1 MFLDIL
7 LGIATVI
14 IGYLLGSIPFA
25 YIVAKLSKGVDI
37 REVDTGN
44 VGAAAT
50 MRGIGVWQGIVVVL
64 ADIAKGAV
72 AILIAQAL
80 GVHLYWVL
88 GAGFAAFLGHNFPV
102 YIGFRGGHGAATTI
116 GIFLVL
122 APLETFCALIII
134 GIVLFINYRRVLHRF
149 VLALSIGSPFLP
161 IFIWVFGT
169 WIFREPSEKVLTLTI
184 YAVIVVLFIVLR
196 NIPSVFSPLQAPRK
210 KWKENA

>member
-1 MFLDIL
+1 VL
-7 LGIATVI
+7 LGIAAVI

-37 REVDTGN
+37 REIDTGN
-44 VGAAAT
+44 VGAAST
-50 MRGIGVWQGIVVVL
+50 MRGVGIWQGIVVVI

-80 GVHLYWVL
+80 GVHLFWVF

-122 APLETFCALIII
+122 APLETFCALVIT
-134 GIVLFINYRRVLHRF
+134 GIVLLISFRKVLRRV
-149 VLALSIGSPFLP
+149 VLALSIGAPFLP
-161 IFIWVFGT
+161 IFIWTFGT
-169 WIFREPSEKVLTLTI
+169 WIFKGSPEMILTLTI
-184 YAVIVVLFIVLR
+184 YAMVMVLFLICR
-196 NIPSVFSPLQAPRK
+196 NLPSVIAPLQAPRK
-210 KWKENA
+210 KWKEKA

>member
-1 MFLDIL
+1 VLLNVL

-50 MRGIGVWQGIVVVL
+50 MRGIGVWQGIVVVI

-72 AILIAQAL
+72 TILIAQAL
-80 GVHLYWVL
+80 GVHLFWVL

-102 YIGFRGGHGAATTI
+102 YIGFKGGHGAATTI

-134 GIVLFINYRRVLHRF
+134 GIVLLISFRKVLHRF
-149 VLALSIGSPFLP
+149 VLALSVGAPFLP
-161 IFIWVFGT
+161 IFIWTFGT
-169 WIFREPSEKVLTLTI
+169 WIFKGSPERILTLTI
-184 YAVIVVLFIVLR
+184 YAIVMVLFLVCR
-196 NIPSVFSPLQAPRK
+196 NLPSVIAPLQAPRK
-210 KWKENA
+210 KWKEEA

>member
-1 MFLDIL
+1 LLNVL

-44 VGAAAT
+44 VGAAST
-50 MRGIGVWQGIVVVL
+50 MRGVGIWQGLVVVIG
-64 ADIAKGAV
+64 DIAKGAV

-80 GVHLYWVL
+80 GVHLFWVF

-102 YIGFRGGHGAATTI
+102 YIGFRGGQGAATTI

-122 APLETFCALIII
+122 APLETFCALVIT
-134 GIVLFINYRRVLHRF
+134 GIVLFINYRKALHRF
-149 VLALSIGSPFLP
+149 VMALSIGAPFLP
-161 IFIWVFGT
+161 IFIWIFGT
-169 WIFREPSEKVLTLTI
+169 WIFKEPSEKILTLTI
-184 YAVIVVLFIVLR
+184 YAIVMVLFLICR
-196 NIPSVFSPLQAPRK
+196 NLPSVIAPLQAPRK
-210 KWKENA
+210 RWKEKA

>member
-1 MFLDIL
+1 MLLNVL

-50 MRGIGVWQGIVVVL
+50 MRGIGVWQGIVVVI

-80 GVHLYWVL
+80 GVHLFWVL

-122 APLETFCALIII
+122 APLEAFCALIII
-134 GIVLFINYRRVLHRF
+134 GIVLLISFRKVLHRF
-149 VLALSIGSPFLP
+149 VLALSVGAPFLP
-161 IFIWVFGT
+161 IFIWTFGT
-169 WIFREPSEKVLTLTI
+169 WIFKGSPERILTLTI
-184 YAVIVVLFIVLR
+184 YAIVMVLFLVCR
-196 NIPSVFSPLQAPRK
+196 NLPSVIAPLQAPRK
-210 KWKENA
+210 KWKEEA